1 MTRSLLAP
9 LTALLIAGAAWAQG
23 APAPETGAAAAR
35 APRLLGDVTWLASP
49 DLEGRLTGTPAE
61 RQAADYLARSLE
73 EAGARPLPGADGYLV
88 PFEFTSGTA
97 DDGSSIALVA
107 GARTG
112 AWKDTEHV
120 QALSFS
126 DNESVRG
133 PVVFAG
139 YGLTVPDGQDFGYDS
154 YATLD
159 VEDKIVVVLRYFP
172 EDVDGEARATLA
184 RYSGLRYKA
193 MNARQHGAKAILVV
207 TGPRSP
213 NAGETIPMTFDTAIS
228 GSGIVAASISAEV
241 AAALLAAKPELDL
254 EAAQRMFDDGNPHT
268 VGFELPGVEA
278 ELDVKVRRERRTG
291 HNVLAMLPGAE
302 PDAAKPYVLVGAH
315 YDHLGRGG
323 GGNSLARKEEA
334 GGIHH
339 GADDNASG
347 AAAVLEVARGLA
359 GVRHDRHVVLALWSG
374 EELGLLGS
382 SAFVQSGLIPSDQ
395 VAAYLNMDMVGRMQD
410 NKLTAQSV
418 GSSPVWPRL
427 LEQANV
433 PVGFDLVTQDDPY
446 LPTDSAAFYNAKV
459 PALQLF
465 TGSHV
470 DYHRP
475 SDVAE
480 KINYQDL
487 ERVARFATLVTHRLA
502 DLDEAPEYAVVERKR
517 AEGGGRDAVRAFTGT
532 IPDYTTEV
540 EGLRLGGVMAGG
552 PADEA
557 GLREGDVIVRF
568 GGATITNIYDYTYA
582 LDAVKVGVTV
592 EVIYLRDGEQRTTTI
607 TPRSRD

>member
-1 MTRSLLAP
+1 MKRFLLLPLATLAISAAASAQAATAP
-9 LTALLIAGAAWAQG
+9 ESSA
-23 APAPETGAAAAR
+23 APAP
-35 APRLLGDVTWLASP
+35 RLVGDVTWLASP
-49 DLEGRLTGTPAE
+49 DREGRLTGTESE
-61 RQAADYLARSLE
+61 RQVAEFLARSLE
-73 EAGARPLPGADGYLV
+73 EAGAQPLPGADGFLV

-107 GARTG
+107 GARAG
-112 AWKDTEHV
+112 AWRDTAHV

-126 DNESVRG
+126 DNDTVRG
-133 PVVFAG
+133 QVVFAG
-139 YGLTVPDGQDFGYDS
+139 YGLTVPDSQDFGYDS

-159 VEDKIVVVLRYFP
+159 VTDKIVVVLRYFP
-172 EDVDGEARATLA
+172 EDTEGDVRATLA

-193 MNARQHGAKAILVV
+193 MTAREHGARAILVV

-213 NAGETIPMTFDTAIS
+213 NAGETIPMSFDTAIA

-241 AAALLAAKPELDL
+241 AAALFASKPDLDL
-254 EAAQRMFDDGNPHT
+254 EAAQRMFDDGNPHSA
-268 VGFELPGVEA
+268 GFELSGVEV

-291 HNVLAMLPGAE
+291 HNVLAMLPGTRPGVDE
-302 PDAAKPYVLVGAH
+302 PWVVVGAH

-323 GGNSLARKEEA
+323 GGNSLARTDEA

-347 AAAVLEVARGLA
+347 TAAVLQVARGLA
-359 GVRHDRHVVLALWSG
+359 GVEHDRHVVLALWSG

-382 SAFVQSGLIPSDQ
+382 AAFVQSGLIPTDQ
-395 VAAYLNMDMVGRMQD
+395 IAAYVNMDMVGRMLD
-410 NKLTAQSV
+410 NKLSAQSV

-433 PVGFDLVTQDDPY
+433 PVGFDLQTQDDPY
-446 LPTDSAAFYNAKV
+446 LPTDSASFYGAEV

-465 TGSHV
+465 TGSHA

-480 KINYQDL
+480 KINYADL
-487 ERVARFATLVTHRLA
+487 ERVARFVTLVTRRLA
-502 DLDEAPEYAVVERKR
+502 DLEQAPEYAVVQRKQ
-517 AEGGGRDAVRAFTGT
+517 AEGGSRDSVRAFTGT

-557 GLREGDVIVRF
+557 GLREGDVIIRF

-582 LDAVKVGVTV
+582 LDAVKVGVPV
-592 EVIYLRDGEQRTTTI
+592 EVVYLRDGEERTATI
-607 TPRSRD
+607 TPRSRQ